1 LIDEFGHVL
10 EGPDQVGE
18 LYVGGV
24 QLMER
29 YWADD
34 ALTKDVLR
42 TDVVSGETL
51 YRTGDL
57 VYRDEKG
64 QYVYVDR
71 ADRVIKRSGVRIS
84 LVELGSVLSAL
95 DGVISAVCIAYDNEG
110 ELGIA
115 AFAVVKQGV
124 LAPNLRRAAR
134 ADLPDTMLPDRF
146 ELVERLPL
154 NKSNKL
160 DEKLLLSQA
169 GLSPVRR
176 GKSPLA

>member
-1 LIDEFGHVL
+1 
-10 EGPDQVGE
+10 
-18 LYVGGV
+18 
-24 QLMER
+24 
-29 YWADD
+29 
-34 ALTKDVLR
+34 
-42 TDVVSGETL
+42 
-51 YRTGDL
+51 
-57 VYRDEKG
+57 
-64 QYVYVDR
+64 
-71 ADRVIKRSGVRIS
+71 
-84 LVELGSVLSAL
+84 
-95 DGVISAVCIAYDNEG
+95 VCIAYDNEG